1 MTKQRESGGW
11 DRRYFSMKGQRRW
24 CWVLFICL
32 SMMFCATLWGTSIP
46 IVLAQ
51 PSSPE
56 AKADI
61 MVGGRVLFEVGS
73 IESFSASQRAD
84 IANTQIDRI
93 LRSTPPDVPIQLDV
107 ETQGDLT
114 TIWMDNRL
122 LLTITVGDMAKGV
135 SPVAQAEQWVAILER
150 SLAQAQF
157 ERTPIYQRQT
167 AITSAVLLVTVLF
180 LHGIV
185 RWLSRRIRQQS
196 AQQAAQLS
204 ADLTGWSSHWFV
216 RSLLQPVLFY
226 SRLGLGIAT
235 VFYLT
240 GLFSWSRSW
249 RYRLVEFLQATFTAP
264 VFALGDQDY
273 SLFDFGQAA
282 VLVVGL
288 WIGVRV
294 VTALVRSRLLR
305 EVGASRDVQD
315 AIALSLQVILIG
327 LGLIIILS
335 GLGFDLSS
343 LAIFASV
350 LGVGVGFGLQNIAN
364 NFMSGLIIL
373 FERPI
378 RVGDFVKLGD
388 LTGTVE
394 RIGAR
399 STEIRTLDLV
409 TIIVPNSELIESK
422 VINWSHGHPVSR
434 LHVPFGVAYGS
445 PIRQMRSVVMEAVQ
459 VHPEILRYPQ
469 PQVRFLG
476 LGDSSLDFEALVWIR
491 DPRQQFR
498 LKSDLYYLL
507 DANFRRHNI
516 DIPFPQRDVRIH
528 WPDQPAALTALLDS
542 PSSSAP
548 STLESSFDRGS
559 DPQSRPST
567 ADLLTELMEC
577 SLLVRQKGDV
587 SDDEMH
593 QLVAEMRGG
602 NGVDI
607 GDRRYGL
614 QVYKRCFVGT
624 DAVAWLAQHQKA
636 TREEA
641 LRIGQLLIERGH
653 MHHVTDE
660 HAFEDKYLFYRFYL
674 DEVQI

>member
-1 MTKQRESGGW
+1 MGN
-11 DRRYFSMKGQRRW
+11 
-24 CWVLFICL
+24 
-32 SMMFCATLWGTSIP
+32 
-46 IVLAQ
+46 LAAFAQ
-51 PSSPE
+51 VSPSVTG
-56 AKADI
+56 ANVVVD
-61 MVGGRVLFEVGS
+61 GRVLFKVGG

-84 IANTQIDRI
+84 IVNTQLDKV
-93 LRSTPPDVPIQLDV
+93 LRSTPPDVPIQIEV

-114 TIWMDNRL
+114 TIWIEEQL
-122 LLTITVGDMAKGV
+122 LLTITEGDMEQGV
-135 SPVAQAEQWVAILER
+135 NPVIQAGQWVNILNRAI
-150 SLAQAQF
+150 AQAQV
-157 ERTPIYQRQT
+157 ERTPEYQRNT
-167 AITSAVLLVTVLF
+167 AITSVVLLLLTIV
-180 LHGIV
+180 LHGAV
-185 RWLSRRIRQQS
+185 RWLSRQRRRQS
-196 AQQAAQLS
+196 AQKSSEHLPWLAH
-204 ADLTGWSSHWFV
+204 WSV
-216 RSLLQPVLFY
+216 RNLLQPFLSY

-235 VFYLT
+235 IFYLT
-240 GLFSWSRSW
+240 GLSSWSRYW
-249 RYRLVEFLQATFTAP
+249 RYRLVEFLQATFTTP
-264 VFALGDQDY
+264 VFTLGEQEY

-288 WIGVRV
+288 WILVRI
-294 VTALVRSRLLR
+294 VTVLVRSRLLR
-305 EVGASRDVQD
+305 DVGANREVQD
-315 AIALSLQVILIG
+315 AIALSLQVTLTG

-350 LGVGVGFGLQNIAN
+350 LGVGIGFGLQNIAN

-378 RVGDFVKLGD
+378 RVGDFVNLGD

-445 PIRQMRSVVMEAVQ
+445 TIRQMRSVVMEAVQ
-459 VHPEILRYPQ
+459 VHPEVLRYPQ

-491 DPRQQFR
+491 DPRHQFR
-498 LKSDLYYLL
+498 IKSDLYYLL
-507 DANFRRHNI
+507 DANFRRYGV

-528 WPDQPAALTALLDS
+528 WPNQPEVVAPWLETASTQTDGIPQSHDADS
-542 PSSSAP
+542 PA
-548 STLESSFDRGS
+548 T
-559 DPQSRPST
+559 
-567 ADLLTELMEC
+567 DLLAELLEC
-577 SLLVRQKGDV
+577 SLLVRQKGDL

-593 QLVAEMRGG
+593 QLVAEMRGPS
-602 NGVDI
+602 GVEV

-624 DAVAWLAQHQKA
+624 EAVTWLAEHQKA
-636 TREEA
+636 THDEA
-641 LRIGQLLIERGH
+641 LRMGQLLIERGH

-674 DEVQI
+674 DEVEV